1 MRFEKWQALGNDYVI
16 LERGGASLGADA
28 GAGAAASATRI
39 SGSAP
44 TGCCCSRAAR
54 TRSSS
59 PSCGSSTPTAPR
71 PSSPATAPARRSS
84 TCAATAGP
92 TPTPSRSGPPP
103 GRSRRRSPPS
113 APARSR
119 WAAPRPRRRTFPRAA
134 RTGGGRWC
142 AGGRAW
148 DFQHVSI
155 GNPQCA
161 IVVEEGLEELDLAA
175 IGPDIEADELFPNR
189 TNVSFLQHR
198 REHGSGRGSSS
209 AGWGRRSPPG
219 PAPAAPR

>member
-1 MRFEKWQALGNDYVI
+1 MRFEKWQALGNDYLI
-16 LERGGASLGADA
+16 LEAEALPWELTPARVRC
-28 GAGAAASATRI
+28 ASATRT

-71 PSSPATAPARRSS
+71 RSSPATARARRSS

-92 TPTPSRSGPPP
+92 TPTPSRSSPPR
-103 GRSRRRSPPS
+103 GRSRRRSPRS

-119 WAAPRPRRRTFPRAA
+119 WAAPRPPRRTSRAA
-134 RTGGGRWC
+134 PPDGRGTLA
-142 AGGRAW
+142 AGGRDW

-161 IVVEEGLEELDLAA
+161 IEVGEGLEELDLAA
-175 IGPDIEADELFPNR
+175 IGPGDRSATSCSR
-189 TNVSFLQHR
+189 TGPTSPSSR
-198 REHGSGRGSSS
+198 STAAGCGRGSSS
-209 AGWGRRSPPG
+209 AGWGRRSPRA